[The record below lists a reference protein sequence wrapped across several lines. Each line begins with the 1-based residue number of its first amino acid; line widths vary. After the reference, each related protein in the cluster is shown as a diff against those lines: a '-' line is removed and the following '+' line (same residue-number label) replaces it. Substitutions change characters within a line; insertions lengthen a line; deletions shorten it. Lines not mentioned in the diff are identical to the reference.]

1 MHNHSSVSYSKT
13 KQTKSNSLIYD
24 EKIIRI
30 SFESLSHKLIIS
42 SEMLY
47 SSFCSL
53 IILNS
58 TMRHVGQDFLFKK
71 ILYYIMANIQ
81 KMYLY
86 TFTNDTYK
94 PFTIQIHP
102 TLKCV
107 VVMF

>member
-1 MHNHSSVSYSKT
+1 MTVSTCTCKLLLHDRK
-13 KQTKSNSLIYD
+13 KQPCTSIAQWVSPKQSRQKVTLIYD

-58 TMRHVGQDFLFKK
+58 TKLLLDDSGWSDKGYLRWP
-71 ILYYIMANIQ
+71 ILW
-81 KMYLY
+81 
-86 TFTNDTYK
+86 
-94 PFTIQIHP
+94 
-102 TLKCV
+102 CC
-107 VVMF
+107 